1 MERIEKTSMRSLRV
15 CFITKKHEL
24 IDRCHGC
31 TRVAYTEIVG
41 AHWHQGQNVVSFLNT
56 DMNDEILQS
65 F

>member
-1 MERIEKTSMRSLRV
+1 M
-15 CFITKKHEL
+15 
-24 IDRCHGC
+24 
-31 TRVAYTEIVG
+31 VAPESPIHCIGYTEIVG